1 MNFLASIICI
11 MHCIFV
17 NIKNDAQLSKILRN
31 MPMLPF
37 PRNTNYYRTLLIN
50 KKNTSQL
57 CTLTIQITKPPI
69 LAVGG
74 GGYYQQKGCNKFW
87 GFKLV
92 VQRGRFKFFFV
103 ISLDALVIP
112 SNKKYYCCSFTY
124 FIVNRVTSTEWH
136 Q

>member
-1 MNFLASIICI
+1 MNFLAFIICI

-31 MPMLPF
+31 MPMLPL

-50 KKNTSQL
+50 KKKYFTVVHSYNSNYQTPHTSS
-57 CTLTIQITKPPI
+57 
-69 LAVGG
+69 GG
-74 GGYYQQKGCNKFW
+74 GDTTSRKGATSFEASSW
-87 GFKLV
+87 QFREEGSS
-92 VQRGRFKFFFV
+92 FFFV

-124 FIVNRVTSTEWH
+124 FIVNRVTSTE
-136 Q
+136 